1 MPDVWADA
9 NKATWVLTNLI
20 ANALRYT
27 DAGGRIALRAEPAG
41 GKMHVSVED
50 DGEGI
55 PYAYQSKIFDKFV
68 QVESEKSVGGSGLG
82 LAICKEI
89 VRAHG
94 GSIWV
99 DSAPGTGSTFTFTL
113 PLVDAD
119 GA

>member
-1 MPDVWADA
+1 M
-9 NKATWVLTNLI
+9 LTNLI

-27 DAGGRIALRAEPAG
+27 DAGGHITLRAEPAG
-41 GKMHVSVED
+41 PKMHIAVED

-55 PYAYQSKIFDKFV
+55 PYAYQAKIFDKFV
-68 QVESEKSVGGSGLG
+68 QVEGERSVGGSGLG

-99 DSAPGTGSTFTFTL
+99 DSAPGAGSTFTFTL
-113 PLVDAD
+113 PLVDAE